1 MKALHPVLIA
11 GIPFDALI
19 TEGRSFSADIP
30 EYPVETGYSVSDNI
44 SLKPQQV
51 DLTLYITDTPVTWKD
66 RTASMDET
74 IRRIENLYFSR
85 SLVAVVTA
93 DKTYSNMGIVNLGI
107 KKSTEL
113 GYMKEIS
120 ISLKEVMTTSSKTAV
135 MPDSYG
141 RSGTTGTNAGSQA
154 VQASSGAQSG
164 GGGENGGNSKSA
176 STLFGIT
183 NAVSSWMNTRGN

>member
-1 MKALHPVLIA
+1 
-11 GIPFDALI
+11 
-19 TEGRSFSADIP
+19 
-30 EYPVETGYSVSDNI
+30 
-44 SLKPQQV
+44 
-51 DLTLYITDTPVTWKD
+51 
-66 RTASMDET
+66 MDET

-176 STLFGIT
+176 STLYGIK